1 MSGTGDGTAD
11 AVRRPTYRDVLRHRE
26 FRGLVVAQVT
36 SELGDHIARVALASL
51 VLART
56 ESAFLAVLAFVVSF
70 VPAVFGS
77 ALLGALAD
85 RLPRKVVMLG
95 CDLARAGIVAVIA
108 LLAVDS
114 TPVWVLLALL
124 LVAETFYRA
133 VRGRPPRRR
142 PGRAARPA
150 GVPRRHRPAAHA
162 LPGRPGG
169 RHRGSRGGH
178 RRGGGAGRAA
188 ARRGHVPRV
197 VPRARVDP
205 AVASGGGPRAGPSG
219 AESLLGDFREGW
231 RLVFDDPAL
240 RALVV
245 LAWGAAV
252 FLIAPEAVALAY
264 AREDGAGPAVGAAL
278 MASLPAGA
286 AVGSFL
292 VARLD
297 PLRQVRLIVP
307 LAVASCAPLLL
318 TSLAPPWQVA
328 LPLWFVAGASQGFM
342 VPLMTTVNLVS
353 PVGLR
358 GRVNGLA
365 GGRLQHVTAATFLLA
380 GAMADLA
387 TPAVAVTVAAVIGLG
402 AGGRRPTGPGRR
414 GSCGGPPAGCT
425 PAGVTAAA
433 TATTR

>member
-1 MSGTGDGTAD
+1 MSESPQGT
-11 AVRRPTYRDVLRHRE
+11 RPTYRHVLRHRE
-26 FRGLVVAQVT
+26 FRGLVVAQVA

-56 ESAFLAVLAFVVSF
+56 DSAFLAVLAFVVSF

-77 ALLGALAD
+77 ALLGAVAD

-95 CDLARAGIVAVIA
+95 CDLARAVVVGIIA

-114 TPVWVLLALL
+114 TPVWVLLGLL
-124 LVAETFYRA
+124 LVAETFTAPFEAAHRA
-133 VRGRPPRRR
+133 VVPDVLTDPRECLVGTGLLRTLYQVDQVV
-142 PGRAARPA
+142 GIVAAGVVIVAVGERAGLLLDVVSFVVSFVVLAVTLRWRPA
-150 GVPRRHRPAAHA
+150 
-162 LPGRPGG
+162 
-169 RHRGSRGGH
+169 
-178 RRGGGAGRAA
+178 
-188 ARRGHVPRV
+188 
-197 VPRARVDP
+197 
-205 AVASGGGPRAGPSG
+205 SG
-219 AESLLGDFREGW
+219 ATTEAEHRTLLGDFREGW

-264 AREDGAGPAVGAAL
+264 AREDGAEPVVGAAL

-286 AVGSFL
+286 AIGSLL

-297 PLRQVRLIVP
+297 PMRQVNLIIP
-307 LAVASCAPLLL
+307 LAVASCAPLML
-318 TSLAPPWQVA
+318 TSLAPPWYVA

-353 PVGLR
+353 PPALR

-365 GGRLQHVTAATFLLA
+365 GAGFSTVTAITFLTA
-380 GAMADLA
+380 GAVADLA
-387 TPAVAVTVAAVIGLG
+387 SPAVAVTVAAVTGLALVG
-402 AGGRRPTGPGRR
+402 SAHRSWPTGEVRR
-414 GSCGGPPAGCT
+414 AARRVYAAG
-425 PAGVTAAA
+425 
-433 TATTR
+433 

>member
-1 MSGTGDGTAD
+1 M
-11 AVRRPTYRDVLRHRE
+11 LRHRE
-26 FRGLVVAQVT
+26 FRGLVVAQVA

-56 ESAFLAVLAFVVSF
+56 DSAFLAVLAFVVSF

-77 ALLGALAD
+77 ALLGAFAD

-95 CDLARAGIVAVIA
+95 CDLARAVVVGVIA

-114 TPVWVLLALL
+114 TPVWVLLGLL
-124 LVAETFYRA
+124 LVAETFTAPFEAAHRA
-133 VRGRPPRRR
+133 VIPDVLTDPRECIVGTGLLRTLYQVDQVV
-142 PGRAARPA
+142 GIVAAGVVIVAVGERAGLLLDVGSFVVSFVVLAVTLRWRPA
-150 GVPRRHRPAAHA
+150 
-162 LPGRPGG
+162 
-169 RHRGSRGGH
+169 
-178 RRGGGAGRAA
+178 
-188 ARRGHVPRV
+188 
-197 VPRARVDP
+197 
-205 AVASGGGPRAGPSG
+205 SG
-219 AESLLGDFREGW
+219 ATTEAEHRTLLGDFREGW

-264 AREDGAGPAVGAAL
+264 AREDGAEPVVGAAL

-286 AVGSFL
+286 AIGSLL

-297 PLRQVRLIVP
+297 PMRQVNLIIP
-307 LAVASCAPLLL
+307 LAVASCAPLML
-318 TSLAPPWQVA
+318 TSLAPPWYVA

-353 PVGLR
+353 PPALR

-365 GGRLQHVTAATFLLA
+365 GAGFSTVTAITFLTA
-380 GAMADLA
+380 GAVADLA
-387 TPAVAVTVAAVIGLG
+387 SPAVAVTVAAVIGLALVG
-402 AGGRRPTGPGRR
+402 SAHRSWPTGEVRR
-414 GSCGGPPAGCT
+414 AARRVYAAG
-425 PAGVTAAA
+425 
-433 TATTR
+433 

>member
-1 MSGTGDGTAD
+1 MSDSAQGA
-11 AVRRPTYRDVLRHRE
+11 RPTYRHVLRHRE
-26 FRGLVVAQVT
+26 FRGLVVAQVA

-51 VLART
+51 VLTRT
-56 ESAFLAVLAFVVSF
+56 DSAFLAVLAFVVSF

-77 ALLGALAD
+77 ALLGAVAD

-95 CDLARAGIVAVIA
+95 CDLARAVVVGLIA

-124 LVAETFYRA
+124 LVAETFTAPFEAAHRSVVPDVLTDPRECLVGTGLLRTLYQVDQVAGIVAAGVVIVAVGERA
-133 VRGRPPRRR
+133 GLLLDVASFVVSFGVLALMLRW
-142 PGRAARPA
+142 RPA
-150 GVPRRHRPAAHA
+150 TGAVSETEHRT
-162 LPGRPGG
+162 
-169 RHRGSRGGH
+169 
-178 RRGGGAGRAA
+178 
-188 ARRGHVPRV
+188 
-197 VPRARVDP
+197 
-205 AVASGGGPRAGPSG
+205 
-219 AESLLGDFREGW
+219 LLGDFREGW

-264 AREDGAGPAVGAAL
+264 ARADGADPVVGAAL

-286 AVGSFL
+286 AIGSML

-297 PLRQVRLIVP
+297 PMRQVNLILP

-318 TSLAPPWQVA
+318 TSLAPPWYVA

-353 PVGLR
+353 PPALR

-365 GGRLQHVTAATFLLA
+365 GAGFSTVTAVTFLAA
-380 GAMADLA
+380 GAVADLA
-387 TPAVAVTVAAVIGLG
+387 TPAVAVTVAAVIGLALVG
-402 AGGRRPTGPGRR
+402 SAHRSWPTGELRR
-414 GSCGGPPAGCT
+414 AARRVYAAG
-425 PAGVTAAA
+425 
-433 TATTR
+433 

>member
-1 MSGTGDGTAD
+1 VSESPQGT
-11 AVRRPTYRDVLRHRE
+11 RPTYRHVLRHRE
-26 FRGLVVAQVT
+26 FRGLVVAQVA

-56 ESAFLAVLAFVVSF
+56 DSAFLAVLAFVVSF

-77 ALLGALAD
+77 ALLGAIAD

-95 CDLARAGIVAVIA
+95 CDLARAVVVGVIA

-114 TPVWVLLALL
+114 TPVWVLLGLL
-124 LVAETFYRA
+124 LVAETFTAPFEAAHRA
-133 VRGRPPRRR
+133 VVPDVLTDPRECLVGTGLLRTLYQVDQVA
-142 PGRAARPA
+142 GIVTAGVVIVAVGERAGLLIDVASFVVSFGVLALTLRWRPA
-150 GVPRRHRPAAHA
+150 
-162 LPGRPGG
+162 
-169 RHRGSRGGH
+169 
-178 RRGGGAGRAA
+178 
-188 ARRGHVPRV
+188 
-197 VPRARVDP
+197 
-205 AVASGGGPRAGPSG
+205 SG
-219 AESLLGDFREGW
+219 APAEAEHRTLLSDFREGW

-264 AREDGAGPAVGAAL
+264 AREEGADPVVGAAL

-286 AVGSFL
+286 AIGSML

-297 PLRQVRLIVP
+297 PMRQVNLIIP
-307 LAVASCAPLLL
+307 LAVASCAPLML
-318 TSLAPPWQVA
+318 TSLAPPWYVA

-353 PVGLR
+353 PPALR

-365 GGRLQHVTAATFLLA
+365 GAGFSTVTAATFLAA
-380 GAMADLA
+380 GAVADLA
-387 TPAVAVTVAAVIGLG
+387 TPAVAVTVAAVIGLALVG
-402 AGGRRPTGPGRR
+402 SAHRSWPTGELRR
-414 GSCGGPPAGCT
+414 AARRVYAAG
-425 PAGVTAAA
+425 
-433 TATTR
+433 